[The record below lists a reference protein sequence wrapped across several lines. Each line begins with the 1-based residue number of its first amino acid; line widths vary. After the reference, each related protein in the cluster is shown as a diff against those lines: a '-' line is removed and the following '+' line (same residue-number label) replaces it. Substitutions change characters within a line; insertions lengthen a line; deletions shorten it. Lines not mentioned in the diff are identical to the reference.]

1 MSGGAFFKV
10 QEGES
15 MIASSCKYESLASK
29 ESFNASVRHVKAT
42 VSLSE
47 RVSNGENL
55 ADILNAMIDD
65 KSLSADEIQPLVSML
80 LIDKFHYYTSSKNL
94 ASTASDLMPVHESV
108 KGWNALDIVVLY
120 YHPDVGV
127 MAINPKNKS
136 HIARI
141 DRLNKSELLV
151 IYAGAFGKPV
161 DEVLA
166 AKLAETL
173 MALYEGRKV
182 KEPAA
187 LLKGSYAYK
196 TAAEPKAEKPA
207 KAPRVTNKPAVQKAK
222 GKKVSAVAAS
232 QAAAIPAAQPARP
245 VAAPKP
251 GSRMTPMYGVNVT
264 NELFHNGNVEA
275 WKRIIDSFKVKHPDL
290 DVLVYYDG
298 ERIVNLNALFKWG
311 KVKHG
316 SVIQFAVA
324 GENIS
329 DVAKLQRYLSQGA
342 SPMFEAFLRGP
353 VNGVLSLF

>member
-1 MSGGAFFKV
+1 
-10 QEGES
+10 

-29 ESFNASVRHVKAT
+29 DSFNASVRHVKAT

-47 RVSNGENL
+47 RVLNGENL
-55 ADILNAMIDD
+55 ADILNVMIDD
-65 KSLSADEIQPLVSML
+65 KTLNADEVQPLASML

-94 ASTASDLMPVHESV
+94 ASTTSDLMSVHESV

-136 HIARI
+136 HVARI
-141 DRLNKSELLV
+141 DRMNKSELLV
-151 IYAGAFGKPV
+151 VYAGAFGKPV

-166 AKLAETL
+166 AKLADTL

-187 LLKGSYAYK
+187 LLKGPCAYK
-196 TAAEPKAEKPA
+196 ALAEPKAEKPA
-207 KAPRVTNKPAVQKAK
+207 KTPRAAARPASPKTK
-222 GKKVSAVAAS
+222 GKKAAAPAPAAVV
-232 QAAAIPAAQPARP
+232 QAAQSAKP

>member
-1 MSGGAFFKV
+1 
-10 QEGES
+10 
-15 MIASSCKYESLASK
+15 MIASSCRYESLANK

-55 ADILNAMIDD
+55 ADILNIMIDD
-65 KSLSADEIQPLVSML
+65 KSINADEIQPLVSML

-94 ASTASDLMPVHESV
+94 ASTANDLMVVHETV
-108 KGWNALDIVVLY
+108 KGWNAFDIVILY

-127 MAINPKNKS
+127 MAINPKNRS
-136 HIARI
+136 HVARI
-141 DRLNKSELLV
+141 DRMNKSELLV
-151 IYAGAFGKPV
+151 VYAGAFGKPV

-166 AKLAETL
+166 AKLAESL
-173 MALYEGRKV
+173 VSLYEGRKV
-182 KEPAA
+182 KEAAA
-187 LLKGSYAYK
+187 LLKGPCAYKPTAEPKIENARAPKVAAK
-196 TAAEPKAEKPA
+196 TAAA
-207 KAPRVTNKPAVQKAK
+207 KAK
-222 GKKVSAVAAS
+222 GKALVIPATGKAAVA
-232 QAAAIPAAQPARP
+232 PATPPAKSF
-245 VAAPKP
+245 VAPKT

-324 GENIS
+324 GDNIS

>member
-1 MSGGAFFKV
+1 
-10 QEGES
+10 
-15 MIASSCKYESLASK
+15 MIASSCKYESLANK

-65 KSLSADEIQPLVSML
+65 KSINADEVQPLVSML
-80 LIDKFHYYTSSKNL
+80 LIDKFHYHTSSKNL
-94 ASTASDLMPVHESV
+94 ASTASDLMLVHESV
-108 KGWNALDIVVLY
+108 KGWNAFDIVILY

-127 MAINPKNKS
+127 MAINPKNRL
-136 HIARI
+136 HVARI
-141 DRLNKSELLV
+141 DRMNKSELLV
-151 IYAGAFGKPV
+151 VYAGTFGKPV
-161 DEVLA
+161 DDVLA
-166 AKLAETL
+166 AKLAESL
-173 MALYEGRKV
+173 IGLYEGRKV
-182 KEPAA
+182 KEAA
-187 LLKGSYAYK
+187 AFLKGSCAYK
-196 TAAEPKAEKPA
+196 PVAEPKAEKPA
-207 KAPRVTNKPAVQKAK
+207 KAPKVAAKQSAPKAK
-222 GKKVSAVAAS
+222 GKGAGKSAPTK
-232 QAAAIPAAQPARP
+232 AAAP
-245 VAAPKP
+245 VAPPAKPVVAPKL

-275 WKRIIDSFKVKHPDL
+275 WKRIIDSFKVKHADL

-324 GENIS
+324 GENIC

>member
-1 MSGGAFFKV
+1 
-10 QEGES
+10 

-47 RVSNGENL
+47 RVSSGENL

-65 KSLSADEIQPLVSML
+65 KSINADEVQPLVSML

-94 ASTASDLMPVHESV
+94 ASTASDLMFVYESV
-108 KGWNALDIVVLY
+108 KGWNAFDIVVLY

-127 MAINPKNKS
+127 MVINPKNKS
-136 HIARI
+136 HVARI
-141 DRLNKSELLV
+141 DRMNKSELLV
-151 IYAGAFGKPV
+151 VYAGTFGKPV
-161 DEVLA
+161 DEALA
-166 AKLAETL
+166 AKLAESL
-173 MALYEGRKV
+173 IAHYEGRKV
-182 KEPAA
+182 KEAAA
-187 LLKGSYAYK
+187 LLKGSCAYK
-196 TAAEPKAEKPA
+196 PAAEPKAEKPA
-207 KAPRVTNKPAVQKAK
+207 KAPKVAAKQTAPKAK
-222 GKKVSAVAAS
+222 GKGAGKSAPA
-232 QAAAIPAAQPARP
+232 QAAAP
-245 VAAPKP
+245 VAPPAKPVVAPKP

-275 WKRIIDSFKVKHPDL
+275 WKRIIDSFKVKHPAL

-324 GENIS
+324 GENIC

>member
-1 MSGGAFFKV
+1 ML
-10 QEGES
+10 
-15 MIASSCKYESLASK
+15 ASSCKYESLASR

-65 KSLSADEIQPLVSML
+65 KSLNADEVQPLVSML

-94 ASTASDLMPVHESV
+94 ASTADDLMSVHESV
-108 KGWNALDIVVLY
+108 KVWNAFDIVVLY
-120 YHPDVGV
+120 HHPDVGV
-127 MAINPKNKS
+127 MAINPKNEA
-136 HIARI
+136 HVARI
-141 DRLNKSELLV
+141 DRMNKSELLV
-151 IYAGAFGKPV
+151 IYTGAFGKSV

-166 AKLAETL
+166 ARLAETL
-173 MALYEGRKV
+173 LALYEGRKV
-182 KEPAA
+182 KEPAT
-187 LLKGSYAYK
+187 LLKGSCAYK
-196 TAAEPKAEKPA
+196 PVAEPTAEKPA
-207 KAPRVTNKPAVQKAK
+207 KAPRAAVKPAAQKAK
-222 GKKVSAVAAS
+222 GKKATAGAAS
-232 QAAAIPAAQPARP
+232 QAAAVPASQPAKL

-251 GSRMTPMYGVNVT
+251 GSRMTPVYGVNVT

-275 WKRIIDSFKVKHPDL
+275 WKRIIDSFRVKHPDL

>member
-1 MSGGAFFKV
+1 
-10 QEGES
+10 

-65 KSLSADEIQPLVSML
+65 KTLNADEVQPLVSML
-80 LIDKFHYYTSSKNL
+80 LIDKFHYFTSSKNL
-94 ASTASDLMPVHESV
+94 ASTAADLMLVHESV
-108 KGWNALDIVVLY
+108 KGWNAFDIVVLY

-127 MAINPKNKS
+127 MAINPKNKT
-136 HIARI
+136 HVARI
-141 DRLNKSELLV
+141 DRMNKSELLV
-151 IYAGAFGKPV
+151 VYAGTHGKPV

-166 AKLAETL
+166 ARLAESL
-173 MALYEGRKV
+173 IGLYEGRKV
-182 KEPAA
+182 KEVAA
-187 LLKGSYAYK
+187 LLKGSCAYK
-196 TAAEPKAEKPA
+196 PAAEPKAEKPA
-207 KAPRVTNKPAVQKAK
+207 RTPKVTAKQIAPKAK
-222 GKKVSAVAAS
+222 GKGAAKAAPV
-232 QAAAIPAAQPARP
+232 QAAAPAAPPPKP
-245 VAAPKP
+245 VAGPKP

-324 GENIS
+324 GENIC